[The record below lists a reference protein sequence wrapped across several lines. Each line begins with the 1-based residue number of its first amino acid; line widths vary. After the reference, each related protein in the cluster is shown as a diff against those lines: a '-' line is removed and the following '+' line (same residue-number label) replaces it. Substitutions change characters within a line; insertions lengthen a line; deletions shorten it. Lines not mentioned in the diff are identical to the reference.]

1 MIGFLSLE
9 SDGKIIKG
17 ILRVEQVLEYMLM
30 QKSKFRLTLINSD
43 IQYLLEVQD
52 RYILRGSELSD
63 CCLKVKGTYMNKS
76 CMIQ

>member
-52 RYILRGSELSD
+52 R
-63 CCLKVKGTYMNKS
+63 
-76 CMIQ
+76 